1 LGIRPPRAALRSSRA
16 LVASVLGA
24 ALLAA
29 AWIGSAAFVPA
40 PTPARGA
47 QIGAAPTAA
56 LLGFLA
62 PTVAGVLPAA
72 AGEPPSVGEHWYWDL
87 GFGSLHGETASI
99 ILLVFFLL
107 VVFSLLGAGGS
118 SKKSSA

>member
-1 LGIRPPRAALRSSRA
+1 MAILAQASDTPAEAAPAMAIRRGPH
-16 LVASVLGA
+16 
-24 ALLAA
+24 LLA
-29 AWIGSAAFVPA
+29 VVVL
-40 PTPARGA
+40 
-47 QIGAAPTAA
+47 AA
-56 LLGFLA
+56 LLGGCCFLMPAA
-62 PTVAGVLPAA
+62 PRHQTLGAVATAPLVISLPAL

-118 SKKSSA
+118 SKKSAA